1 MKGKGEGSYKKT
13 QRKDTK
19 DAQEIQEDDTPQGG
33 VSSILPGNGDG
44 EGEVPKSFKS
54 SSFQKC
60 GSPKVGGNNFVKKE
74 KHKEKKSF
82 LPGKGDEKGDG
93 KEEAWGEVE
102 HAQGGTPEPNENAY
116 GPPSRQPKN
125 EPSRQPTRVQ
135 GTARS
140 MRSKTPQKG
149 GNAAGRAKAQE
160 RIQRKRAMKVTKNKF
175 SNRSPPLKIPPKPQK
190 EKKLFL
196 RVGRLSVPQG

>member
-1 MKGKGEGSYKKT
+1 MKGKGEGSRKKP
-13 QRKDTK
+13 QRKDPK

-33 VSSILPGNGDG
+33 VSSIQPGNGDG

-74 KHKEKKSF
+74 KHKGKKAFCLEKGTK
-82 LPGKGDEKGDG
+82 KGDG

-102 HAQGGTPEPNENAY
+102 HAQGGPRNQTKTLTGY
-116 GPPSRQPKN
+116 PSRQPKN

-160 RIQRKRAMKVTKNKF
+160 RTQRKRAMKVTKNKF